1 MAKINF
7 KGNEINTSGNLP
19 GIGEK
24 APDFTL
30 TGSDLSEIRLEDYLG
45 KRVIIN
51 VFPSIDTPVCA
62 MSVRTFN
69 EGINKYDNAVVI
81 CASRDLPFAHSRF
94 CGTEGLDN
102 MVSASE
108 MKKLEFGNDYGLRM
122 TQGPLE
128 GLLARAVIGVDE
140 NGHVFYTQLAGEV
153 TEEPDYQAVFEA
165 LDRLGKKSVK
175 EPESSDVCLATSTA
189 EHSRLTDDDEPCD
202 DGRAG

>member
-1 MAKINF
+1 MTKINF
-7 KGNEINTSGNLP
+7 KGNEINTSGSLP

-30 TGSDLSEIRLEDYLG
+30 TGTDLSDVRLKNYSG

-62 MSVRTFN
+62 MSVRKFN
-69 EGINKYDNAVVI
+69 EGINKYENAVVI

-94 CGTEGLDN
+94 CGAEGLEN
-102 MVSASE
+102 VISASE

-122 TQGPLE
+122 IQGPLE

-140 NGHVFYTQLAGEV
+140 NGHIFYTQLVGEIG
-153 TEEPDYQAVFEA
+153 EEPDYQAVFEA
-165 LDRLGKKSVK
+165 LDRLDREPAK
-175 EPESSDVCLATSTA
+175 ESTGMDACLSSSTA

-202 DGRAG
+202 DGRSG